1 MCCKDVGAVKNR
13 GEETGYLTPIRR
25 DTGAIP
31 KSTVQSRVSDVAAN
45 VELSTKREVINNMKV
60 IKIEGKKNGKF
71 GEKALKGGK
80 IGRNQRYCK
89 RKMLKEVR

>member
-45 VELSTKREVINNMKV
+45 VESSSKREVNNN
-60 IKIEGKKNGKF
+60 IKGRKSKGKKNRKF
-71 GEKALKGGK
+71 GEKVLE
-80 IGRNQRYCK
+80 R
-89 RKMLKEVR
+89 RKTRKEPEIL

>member
-45 VELSTKREVINNMKV
+45 VESSSKREVNNN
-60 IKIEGKKNGKF
+60 IKGRKSKGKKNRKF
-71 GEKALKGGK
+71 GEKVL
-80 IGRNQRYCK
+80 
-89 RKMLKEVR
+89 

>member
-31 KSTVQSRVSDVAAN
+31 KSTVQSRASDVAAN
-45 VELSTKREVINNMKV
+45 VESSSKREVNNN
-60 IKIEGKKNGKF
+60 IKGRKSKGKKNRKF
-71 GEKALKGGK
+71 GEKVLE
-80 IGRNQRYCK
+80 R
-89 RKMLKEVR
+89 RKTRKEPEIL